1 MTDLLTRHAIDRA
14 RTRNIPNQA
23 IEAAIDYGKHR
34 AIRGADIYTIGWR
47 EVRFFAARGIDLSCW
62 EGVEVVCSHDGRVL
76 TVYRNRN
83 PRALRDRAER
93 QRVTNRA
100 A

>member
-47 EVRFFAARGIDLSCW
+47 EVRFCVWAAPAGSSLPESL
-62 EGVEVVCSHDGRVL
+62 EKSH
-76 TVYRNRN
+76 
-83 PRALRDRAER
+83 
-93 QRVTNRA
+93 
-100 A
+100 